1 MKGLPMKND
10 LEAKTK
16 ILEDLELER
25 LYLKKLI
32 KEYITL
38 KNNHKVLSN
47 KDINQ
52 ELITLNKYL
61 HKIEELIDNCGK
73 ECITLNLYDLL
84 SIISSNDNFT
94 EKLPSILVN
103 INESQKSQ
111 KNNFEKIMENLI
123 KNNFNF
129 DNYEFEDS
137 IINLNSFYNQD
148 IYNISNVLFARID
161 ILPKTNL
168 DYQSDIS
175 KQVKIIFHHNE
186 DDNTLVLPFKLKD
199 INITFDIKQ
208 LITINKDI
216 KKSIIDCYQN
226 KLNYKKIKK
235 RGI

>member
-1 MKGLPMKND
+1 MKND
-10 LEAKTK
+10 LENTINA
-16 ILEDLELER
+16 LEDLELER

-32 KEYITL
+32 NEYITL
-38 KNNHKVLSN
+38 KNNHKILSD

-61 HKIEELIDNCGK
+61 HKVQELIDNYGK
-73 ECITLNLYDLL
+73 ETITLNLYDLL

-94 EKLPSILVN
+94 KKLPFIFVN
-103 INESQKSQ
+103 VIESQNSQ
-111 KNNFEKIMENLI
+111 NNTFEKIMKNLI

-137 IINLNSFYNQD
+137 IINLNSFYNQE
-148 IYNISNVLFARID
+148 IYNIFNVLCARID
-161 ILPKTNL
+161 ISPKTNL
-168 DYQSDIS
+168 DFQSDIS

-186 DDNTLVLPFKLKD
+186 DDNVLVQQLNLED

-216 KKSIIDCYQN
+216 KQAIINCLKNQTIN
-226 KLNYKKIKK
+226 NGTKTLIK
-235 RGI
+235 

>member
-1 MKGLPMKND
+1 MKND
-10 LEAKTK
+10 LENTINALK
-16 ILEDLELER
+16 DLELER

-32 KEYITL
+32 NEYITL
-38 KNNHKVLSN
+38 KNNHKILSG

-61 HKIEELIDNCGK
+61 HKVQELIDNYGK
-73 ECITLNLYDLL
+73 ETITLNLYDLL

-94 EKLPSILVN
+94 KKLPSIFVN
-103 INESQKSQ
+103 VIESQNSQ
-111 KNNFEKIMENLI
+111 NNTFEKLMKNLI

-137 IINLNSFYNQD
+137 IINLNPFYNHE
-148 IYNISNVLFARID
+148 IYNIFNVLCARID
-161 ILPKTNL
+161 ISPKTNL
-168 DYQSDIS
+168 DFQSDIS

-186 DDNTLVLPFKLKD
+186 DDNVLVQQLNLED

-216 KKSIIDCYQN
+216 KQAIINCLKNQTIN
-226 KLNYKKIKK
+226 NGTKTLIK
-235 RGI
+235 

>member
-1 MKGLPMKND
+1 MKND
-10 LEAKTK
+10 LENK
-16 ILEDLELER
+16 IKSLEDLEIER
-25 LYLKKLI
+25 LYFKKLI
-32 KEYITL
+32 NEYITL
-38 KNNHKVLSN
+38 KNNHKILSDKN
-47 KDINQ
+47 INQ
-52 ELITLNKYL
+52 ELIILNKYL
-61 HKIEELIDNCGK
+61 YKIEELIDNYGK
-73 ECITLNLYDLL
+73 ETITLNLYDLL

-94 EKLPSILVN
+94 EKLPSIFVN
-103 INESQKSQ
+103 VIESQNSQ
-111 KNNFEKIMENLI
+111 NNTFEKLMENLI

-137 IINLNSFYNQD
+137 IINLNPFYNQEN
-148 IYNISNVLFARID
+148 YNIFNVLCARID
-161 ILPKTNL
+161 ILPETNL
-168 DYQSDIS
+168 DFQSDIS

-186 DDNTLVLPFKLKD
+186 DDNALVLPFKLKD

>member
-1 MKGLPMKND
+1 MKND
-10 LEAKTK
+10 LENTINA
-16 ILEDLELER
+16 LEDLELER

-32 KEYITL
+32 NEYITL
-38 KNNHKVLSN
+38 KNNHKILSG

-61 HKIEELIDNCGK
+61 HKVQELIDNYGK
-73 ECITLNLYDLL
+73 ETITLNLYDLL

-94 EKLPSILVN
+94 KKLPSIFVN
-103 INESQKSQ
+103 VIESQNSQ
-111 KNNFEKIMENLI
+111 NNTFEKLMKNLI

-137 IINLNSFYNQD
+137 IINLNPFYNQE
-148 IYNISNVLFARID
+148 IYNIFNVLCARID
-161 ILPKTNL
+161 ISPKTNL
-168 DYQSDIS
+168 DFQSDIS

-186 DDNTLVLPFKLKD
+186 DDNVLVQQLNLED

-216 KKSIIDCYQN
+216 KQAIINCLKNQTIN
-226 KLNYKKIKK
+226 NGTKILIK
-235 RGI
+235 

>member
-1 MKGLPMKND
+1 MKND
-10 LEAKTK
+10 LENTINA
-16 ILEDLELER
+16 LEDLELER

-32 KEYITL
+32 NEYITL
-38 KNNHKVLSN
+38 KNNHKILSG

-61 HKIEELIDNCGK
+61 HKVQELIDNYGK
-73 ECITLNLYDLL
+73 ETITLNLYDLL

-94 EKLPSILVN
+94 KKLPSIFVN
-103 INESQKSQ
+103 VIESQNSQ
-111 KNNFEKIMENLI
+111 NNTFEKLMKNLI

-137 IINLNSFYNQD
+137 IINLNPFYNQE
-148 IYNISNVLFARID
+148 IYNIFNFLCARID
-161 ILPKTNL
+161 ISPKTNL
-168 DYQSDIS
+168 DFQSDIS

-186 DDNTLVLPFKLKD
+186 DDNVLVQQLNLED

-216 KKSIIDCYQN
+216 KQAIINCLKNQTIN
-226 KLNYKKIKK
+226 NGTKILIK
-235 RGI
+235 

>member
-1 MKGLPMKND
+1 MKND
-10 LEAKTK
+10 LENTINA
-16 ILEDLELER
+16 LEDLELER

-32 KEYITL
+32 NEYITL
-38 KNNHKVLSN
+38 KNNHKILSD

-61 HKIEELIDNCGK
+61 HKVQELIDNYGK
-73 ECITLNLYDLL
+73 ETITLNLYDLL

-94 EKLPSILVN
+94 KKLPFIFVNVIESQNSQNNTFEKLM
-103 INESQKSQ
+103 KY
-111 KNNFEKIMENLI
+111 LI

-137 IINLNSFYNQD
+137 IINLNPFYNQE
-148 IYNISNVLFARID
+148 IYNIFNVLCAKID
-161 ILPKTNL
+161 ISPKTNL
-168 DYQSDIS
+168 DFQSDIS

-186 DDNTLVLPFKLKD
+186 DDNVLVQQLNLED

-216 KKSIIDCYQN
+216 KQAIINCLKNQTIN
-226 KLNYKKIKK
+226 NGTKILIK
-235 RGI
+235 